1 MGWDTCKE
9 SSKEATARVQVK
21 VTESLNLRQK
31 EVMDEKYFGGY
42 EKQILVKSSE
52 VEGENR
58 SHMQF
63 MTCSSGHRVAGNA

>member
-1 MGWDTCKE
+1 
-9 SSKEATARVQVK
+9 
-21 VTESLNLRQK
+21 
-31 EVMDEKYFGGY
+31 MDEKYFGGY